1 MVASTSKLNLAFS
14 LLSVEMFFLCENVA
28 VSEAGG
34 NEFPT
39 PESFLHGRCYYYG
52 GGEVWPPEDFSD

>member
-1 MVASTSKLNLAFS
+1 
-14 LLSVEMFFLCENVA
+14 MFFLCENVA